1 MSFKLRSSAF
11 SPAETIPAR
20 YTCDGDDVSPPLVW
34 NEPPEGTR
42 SLALIVEDPDAP
54 AGLWVHWIVYGLGP
68 EVRSLPEGAS
78 PRRSSANGGTGSP
91 TLPRGTSEGR
101 NSWGRSRYDG
111 PCPPGSVH
119 QYHFRLLA
127 LDTLLDLPAGVDREE
142 LLEAAGGHILAEATL
157 TGHYQ
162 RQEAAAARGR

>member
-42 SLALIVEDPDAP
+42 SLALILEDADAP

-68 EVRSLPEGAS
+68 DVRSLPEGAS
-78 PRRSSANGGTGSP
+78 PRRESSNGNPGSP
-91 TLPRGTSEGR
+91 ALPRRTSEGK
-101 NSWGRSRYDG
+101 NSWGRARYNG
-111 PCPPGSVH
+111 PCPPSGTH
-119 QYHFRLLA
+119 QYRFRLLA
-127 LDTLLDLPAGVDREE
+127 LDTLPDLPAGVDRDEF
-142 LLEAAGGHILAEATL
+142 LEAAEGHVLSEATL
-157 TGHYQ
+157 TGHYR
-162 RQEAAAARGR
+162 RQESAAAETQ